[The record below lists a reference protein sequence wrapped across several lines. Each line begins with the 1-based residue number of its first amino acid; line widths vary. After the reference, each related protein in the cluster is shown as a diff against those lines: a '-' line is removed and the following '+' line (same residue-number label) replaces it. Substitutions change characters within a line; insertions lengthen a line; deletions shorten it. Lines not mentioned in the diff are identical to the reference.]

1 MRAINARA
9 VLNRKVTDSTQF
21 IGHTV
26 EVVVERPIGFKH
38 HSLGFTYLQNYGH
51 VPGTLSDDGEEL
63 DAYVLG
69 EFEPLER
76 FQGLCIAVLVRLQE
90 KDDKLIVISP
100 ARQGY
105 SDEQIAALTEFQ
117 EKWAGPNKIV
127 RK

>member
-1 MRAINARA
+1 
-9 VLNRKVTDSTQF
+9 VNRKVTDSTQF

-38 HSLGFTYLQNYGH
+38 QSLGFTYLQNYGY
-51 VPGTLSDDGEEL
+51 VPGTLSEDGEEL

-69 EFEPLER
+69 ECIPLER
-76 FQGLCIAVLVRLQE
+76 FQGLCIAVLVRLKE

-100 ARQGY
+100 AKQGY
-105 SDEQIAALTEFQ
+105 SDEQIAELTEFQ

-127 RK
+127 RQVK